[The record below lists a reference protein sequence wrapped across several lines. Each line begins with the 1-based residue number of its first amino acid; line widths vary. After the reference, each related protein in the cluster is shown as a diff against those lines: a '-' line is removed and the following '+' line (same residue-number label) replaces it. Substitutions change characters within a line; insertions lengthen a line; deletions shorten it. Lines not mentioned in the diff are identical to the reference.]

1 MVLKSPYK
9 YIHDG
14 TKTKWLIQFSKCP
27 CAPKTPDLGFCTIKR
42 ENATL
47 FVSLQIFLCL
57 SQNFCL
63 HLWHKTTMFKCQLC
77 YQKWTVP
84 TLRVQ
89 PLILLAVIDVL
100 FAINSELFCSL
111 SFFPETTLFIG
122 SCRPWNDAVLAS
134 LALLA
139 SSGGAVHS
147 VLLCQDAARGAKQH
161 QCCSRVALIFVG
173 RAVRLP
179 PRGRGCVRRAINGN
193 GGKKKDDRVGLPKS
207 QLQRMSE
214 NNLKLLFFFK

>member
-1 MVLKSPYK
+1 MLRCLWAYKSFFVF
-9 YIHDG
+9 H
-14 TKTKWLIQFSKCP
+14 KT
-27 CAPKTPDLGFCTIKR
+27 
-42 ENATL
+42 
-47 FVSLQIFLCL
+47 FVC
-57 SQNFCL
+57 
-63 HLWHKTTMFKCQLC
+63 TTMFKCQLC
-77 YQKWTVP
+77 YQKRTVS

-100 FAINSELFCSL
+100 FAINSELFRSL

-122 SCRPWNDAVLAS
+122 SCRPWNNAVLAS

-161 QCCSRVALIFVG
+161 RCCSRVALIFVG

-179 PRGRGCVRRAINGN
+179 PRGRGCVRRAAMNGN
-193 GGKKKDDRVGLPKS
+193 RVGLPTS

-214 NNLKLLFFFK
+214 NNLKWFFFK